1 MCYVAPLFGQ
11 SNLMWSSKI
20 YHPEAIHTAGYYHGI
35 VLDNNGDACVVGE
48 AFNGVN
54 NSLVVGKVSVDGE
67 VIWTKIF
74 DYDSQLK
81 RSIKGGIGVDAQ
93 NNIYITGHQIKSSEN
108 SNDISDLFLMKIS
121 SSGELLW
128 TKIYNSG
135 FNDKM
140 DFNGIL
146 VRPSGEV
153 IIAAMQYN
161 TLNPNYNDLLFVK
174 YSADGSLVWE
184 KNVDGGNY
192 EFLRSVTMDA
202 NENIY
207 AAFQIYNYNEV
218 SPNSIGAAKLNSSGD
233 LQWYKVFPWEKT
245 KFLFSNIN
253 DLAVNE
259 QGEVFII
266 GHMNTPVNNDFDLL
280 TVKYDGNGNL
290 LWSQIFNSGSTDYCA
305 SIVPDK
311 NGSVVVTSNSFDPS
325 ISGYY
330 SNVIKYN
337 SIGELQWQ
345 SPVFKSNVMGSFSWN
360 YDMTTDGESNYFLVG
375 FSYINGKL
383 MAKSAQLNQDGKVE
397 WTEDFL
403 DDGSS
408 FVYGYDIVTD
418 GAKAVYVF
426 GTSQRPSAKIKTE
439 LYVAKYPIVKK
450 FVDVTP
456 PTAIAKNI
464 SVTLVEGIAQI
475 SADQI
480 NDGSSDASGIDT
492 MFISTSS
499 FSCSTI
505 GDNKVVLTVI
515 DVFGNVA
522 NDTSV
527 VTVLGAVPAVSILQG
542 EQTKY
547 CQGGAIVL
555 TANSNT
561 ATAYNWNDGDVSKCK
576 SVYASGNYSL
586 TVSNKYGCTAMAST
600 NVVYNPSNLL
610 SA

>member
-1 MCYVAPLFGQ
+1 MV
-11 SNLMWSSKI
+11 MR
-20 YHPEAIHTAGYYHGI
+20 
-35 VLDNNGDACVVGE
+35 VVGE

-140 DFNGIL
+140 DFNGII

-218 SPNSIGAAKLNSSGD
+218 SPNSIGAAKLNSSGE
-233 LQWYKVFPWEKT
+233 LQWYKVFPWENT

-418 GAKAVYVF
+418 GEKQF
-426 GTSQRPSAKIKTE
+426 M
-439 LYVAKYPIVKK
+439 
-450 FVDVTP
+450 F
-456 PTAIAKNI
+456 
-464 SVTLVEGIAQI
+464 LVH
-475 SADQI
+475 
-480 NDGSSDASGIDT
+480 
-492 MFISTSS
+492 
-499 FSCSTI
+499 
-505 GDNKVVLTVI
+505 
-515 DVFGNVA
+515 
-522 NDTSV
+522 
-527 VTVLGAVPAVSILQG
+527 
-542 EQTKY
+542 
-547 CQGGAIVL
+547 
-555 TANSNT
+555 
-561 ATAYNWNDGDVSKCK
+561 
-576 SVYASGNYSL
+576 
-586 TVSNKYGCTAMAST
+586 
-600 NVVYNPSNLL
+600 L
-610 SA
+610 SAQVQRLRLNCM